1 MGFIVG
7 YLGSWDVVKRN
18 LFKAGFFFRVMSEIK
33 GELCHFCG
41 EKKLIL
47 REDEVDIPYF
57 GRVFV
62 FSMECEGC
70 GYRKGD
76 VEPAEKKEPCRYTIE
91 VSTEADMNIRVVK
104 SGEATLKI
112 PHIITMEP
120 GPASEGYVTNIEGL
134 LDRVKKVI
142 ESSIDSDDEEEDDD
156 SARKKAKTM
165 IKKLNNVMLGRDSLK
180 IILEDPTGHSA
191 IISEKAQR
199 GKL

>member
-1 MGFIVG
+1 
-7 YLGSWDVVKRN
+7 
-18 LFKAGFFFRVMSEIK
+18 MSEIK

-47 REDEVDIPYF
+47 REDEVDVPYF

-62 FSMECEGC
+62 FSMECEAC

-76 VEPAEKKEPCRYTIE
+76 IEPVEKKEPARYTIE
-91 VSTEADMNIRVVK
+91 VSTEEDMNIRVVK
-104 SGEATLKI
+104 SGEATVKI

-134 LDRVKKVI
+134 LEKVKKII
-142 ESSIDSDDEEEDDD
+142 ESSVDSGDEDDADADD
-156 SARKKAKTM
+156 SVRKKAKVM
-165 IKKLNNVMLGRDSLK
+165 IKKLNNVLLGRDSLK
-180 IILEDPTGHSA
+180 IIIEDQTGHSA
-191 IISEKAQR
+191 IISDKAQK